1 VRLRTI
7 ETLLRLARQA
17 EDRARIEA
25 RAKRKAVDDS
35 GRLSQAL
42 GLYAN
47 EYANGYVSMGAGGT
61 ATAQELVLQNAFR
74 VKLDQTQTEQAKVI
88 ESNRTKYDDAVL
100 FVGQNRMR
108 TKIFESFE
116 TREKRRIRQLVE
128 RAEQAN
134 LDDLVNSRRGAD
146 AAGTDDA

>member
-1 VRLRTI
+1 MRLRTI

-42 GLYAN
+42 RLYAN
-47 EYANGYVSMGAGGT
+47 EYANGYVSMGAGT